1 MTSRNGEPIPTLT
14 KPTLTKPTLTK
25 PKEAW
30 QMDDDHSYHQRP
42 TLPTVSTQ

>member
-1 MTSRNGEPIPTLT
+1 MTSRNDETITTPM
-14 KPTLTKPTLTK
+14 KPTLTK

-30 QMDDDHSYHQRP
+30 QMDDHSYHQRP

>member
-1 MTSRNGEPIPTLT
+1 MTSRNGEPI
-14 KPTLTKPTLTK
+14 PTLTKPTLTK